1 MADTSDCPAW
11 GRWSLF
17 PLGLVGLGVPACGDG
32 GPTSPPPALTS
43 ISVSHERVAFTGL
56 GEVVT
61 LVASARDQRGNP
73 LSGVTIVWS
82 AGDPAVVTVTDA
94 GNVRSV
100 ADGETTLTASS
111 GSVSTT
117 VPVTVHVWASL
128 SAGGAHTCA
137 LTPAGETYC
146 WGENAHGQLGHGP
159 TVLESN
165 GPLLV
170 PGAPTFASI
179 AAGHEHTCG
188 LTPAGDAFCWGNNE
202 SGQLGD
208 GESRSRQETP
218 VPVSGGLTFQTI
230 APGGLHTCG
239 VTLAGEAYCWGS
251 PNLVG
256 YLGDGTTQPAHTPVA
271 VVGGH
276 TFRTIALGGEHSCGL
291 TDAFVTD
298 CWGQNN
304 RAQLGSGSSSAFGT
318 TPAAISGG
326 LRFESITAWA
336 NHSCGLTASNVAHCW
351 GRNDSGQ
358 LGAGTTNAATV
369 PVAVAGGLAF
379 QAIAAGSE
387 FSCGLST
394 TGAGHCWGLNDKGQL
409 GDGLTTAS
417 SLPHPVM
424 GNLEFQA
431 ITAGGRHACG
441 LTTGLAAYCWG
452 DNTLGTLGTGGD
464 ESPTSA
470 PARVADR

>member
-1 MADTSDCPAW
+1 
-11 GRWSLF
+11 
-17 PLGLVGLGVPACGDG
+17 
-32 GPTSPPPALTS
+32 
-43 ISVSHERVAFTGL
+43 
-56 GEVVT
+56 
-61 LVASARDQRGNP
+61 
-73 LSGVTIVWS
+73 
-82 AGDPAVVTVTDA
+82 
-94 GNVRSV
+94 
-100 ADGETTLTASS
+100 
-111 GSVSTT
+111 
-117 VPVTVHVWASL
+117 
-128 SAGGAHTCA
+128 
-137 LTPAGETYC
+137 
-146 WGENAHGQLGHGP
+146 
-159 TVLESN
+159 
-165 GPLLV
+165 
-170 PGAPTFASI
+170 
-179 AAGHEHTCG
+179 
-188 LTPAGDAFCWGNNE
+188 
-202 SGQLGD
+202 
-208 GESRSRQETP
+208 
-218 VPVSGGLTFQTI
+218 
-230 APGGLHTCG
+230 
-239 VTLAGEAYCWGS
+239 
-251 PNLVG
+251 VG

-326 LRFESITAWA
+326 LRFESITPWA